1 MRMKRSPIA
10 MRSLGPQE
18 LAAIFQPDV
27 QRIHIRKGGHGLPEP
42 VAGIAHILLDL
53 TFLPPCRWIAELG
66 IKDIM
71 AGHRQE
77 PCVCIPRLSDT
88 NPVDGWTCHGLMPL
102 QVLV

>member
-1 MRMKRSPIA
+1 MKRSPIA